1 MPFLDW
7 TRWALQPWGK
17 SSSLLSGTVSIGN
30 PHFSTLLSPSRD
42 SEGWWACMAASHQ
55 PWQVR
60 SQGLWAGVSKTKE
73 ETFGRSQGEETSHN
87 CSHLS
92 LLWGC
97 WQGSV
102 GEHFK
107 WKGAKSMG
115 NPTNETEGAACNNIL
130 HSSTLYKC
138 RGEGWTS
145 YYKKEEKPYLRVSRT
160 AVSCSTLNTS
170 WF

>member
-1 MPFLDW
+1 
-7 TRWALQPWGK
+7 
-17 SSSLLSGTVSIGN
+17 
-30 PHFSTLLSPSRD
+30 
-42 SEGWWACMAASHQ
+42 
-55 PWQVR
+55 
-60 SQGLWAGVSKTKE
+60 
-73 ETFGRSQGEETSHN
+73 
-87 CSHLS
+87 
-92 LLWGC
+92 
-97 WQGSV
+97 
-102 GEHFK
+102 
-107 WKGAKSMG
+107 MG

>member
-7 TRWALQPWGK
+7 IRWALQPWGK

-102 GEHFK
+102 GEHFSGREQRAWGTQQMK
-107 WKGAKSMG
+107 LRGQHATIFCIQVPCINAGGRGGPVITKKKRSLIWGFQG
-115 NPTNETEGAACNNIL
+115 RLCRAA
-130 HSSTLYKC
+130 H
-138 RGEGWTS
+138 
-145 YYKKEEKPYLRVSRT
+145 
-160 AVSCSTLNTS
+160 
-170 WF
+170 